1 MIELRLASE
10 LLAKI
15 RAAESHYHELAY
27 LFVLESIEYL
37 QTRLPIRRHV
47 SGVEL
52 AHGCR
57 EYALAQYG
65 LMARQVLDHWGIRRT
80 DDIGRIV
87 FTLVEVGLLMTQPD
101 DREDDFKAVYDFDA
115 VFSTGYRWG
124 GGVIGGEGMSPQN
137 QG

>member
-1 MIELRLASE
+1 MIELRLAAD

-37 QTRLPIRRHV
+37 QTRLPVRRHV
-47 SGVEL
+47 SGPEL

-57 EYALAQYG
+57 EYALSQYG

-87 FTLVEVGLLMTQPD
+87 YTLVEVGLLMTQPS
-101 DREDDFKAVYDFDA
+101 DREDDFRAVYDFDR

-124 GGVIGGEGMSPQN
+124 VAASEDGASISRDG
-137 QG
+137 

>member
-1 MIELRLASE
+1 MIELRLAAD

-27 LFVLESIEYL
+27 LFVLESIEFL
-37 QTRLPIRRHV
+37 QTRLPSRRHV
-47 SGVEL
+47 TGAEL

-80 DDIGRIV
+80 DDIGQIV
-87 FTLVEVGLLMTQPD
+87 FTLVEVGLLMTQPTD
-101 DREDDFKAVYDFDA
+101 KEDDFRAVYDFDS
-115 VFSTGYRWG
+115 VFSTGYRWS
-124 GGVIGGEGMSPQN
+124 GESSHHD

>member
-1 MIELRLASE
+1 VIELRLASE

-47 SGVEL
+47 SGAEL

-65 LMARQVLDHWGIRRT
+65 LMARHVLDHWGIRRT

-87 FTLVEVGLLMTQPD
+87 FTLVEVGLLMTQPT
-101 DREDDFKAVYDFDA
+101 DREDDFKGVYDFDA
-115 VFSTGYRWG
+115 VFSTGYQWG
-124 GGVIGGEGMSPQN
+124 GGIGGGEGKSLQN

>member
-1 MIELRLASE
+1 MIELRLAAE

-15 RAAESHYHELAY
+15 RAAESHYDELAY

-37 QTRLPIRRHV
+37 QARLPARRHV
-47 SGVEL
+47 TGAEL

-57 EYALAQYG
+57 EYACSQYG

-80 DDIGRIV
+80 ADIGRIV
-87 FTLVEVGLLMTQPD
+87 FTLVEVGLLMTQPT
-101 DREDDFKAVYDFDA
+101 DREDDFRDVFDFDR
-115 VFSTGYRWG
+115 VFSTGYQWSGLTNRD
-124 GGVIGGEGMSPQN
+124 

>member
-1 MIELRLASE
+1 MIELRLATD

-27 LFVLESIEYL
+27 LFVLESIEFL
-37 QTRLPIRRHV
+37 QTRLPTRRHV
-47 SGVEL
+47 TGAEL

-57 EYALAQYG
+57 EYALMQYG

-80 DDIGRIV
+80 DDFGRIV
-87 FTLVEVGLLMTQPD
+87 FTLVEVGLLMTQPT
-101 DREDDFKAVYDFDA
+101 DREDDFRAIYDFDL
-115 VFSTGYRWG
+115 VFSTGYRWSS
-124 GGVIGGEGMSPQN
+124 VSSQYD